1 MRAHPASIP
10 MLCLLTALGGF
21 LATALLPAAQS
32 AGGGRMLSATERA
45 GYEVYLR
52 EGCAS
57 CHTQQVRAIEAKF
70 GVVRQPGDIGEVSR
84 PADYALE
91 NPTALGLVRIG
102 PDLAHVGAR
111 IQSAVEMERAI
122 REPQRRSPG
131 GRMPPH
137 PYLSGEELRAL
148 VAYLL
153 SLR

>member
-10 MLCLLTALGGF
+10 MLCLVTALGGF
-21 LATALLPAAQS
+21 LATALLPAVQGT
-32 AGGGRMLSATERA
+32 GGGQVLSAEERA

-57 CHTQQVRAIEAKF
+57 CHTQQVRAVEAKF
-70 GVVRQPGDIGEVSR
+70 GVVRQPGDIGEASR
-84 PADYALE
+84 ASDYALQ

-111 IQSAVEMERAI
+111 IRSAEEMERAI
-122 REPQRRSPG
+122 QEPQRRTPG